1 MSLIARLLRMMRRV
15 GGRHNAAGASHHA
28 EPQADAPA
36 IADAL
41 RPVGAWSP
49 THRHRKGGLY
59 RVLAHGILE
68 ADRSDAVIY
77 DDAGGTIWV
86 RPVVEFEDG
95 RFERLERAGQDT

>member
-15 GGRHNAAGASHHA
+15 GGRHNAGASQHP
-28 EPQADAPA
+28 EPLANAPVA
-36 IADAL
+36 ADAL

-95 RFERLERAGQDT
+95 RFERLAPAGQDA